1 MTPLNTSSQP
11 TKMVT
16 AIPAI
21 SGIMMA
27 SRPATIIRTL
37 RKIDH
42 PRVFFTRVVAAV
54 TVALMTVPPK
64 FRQGSSETG
73 AKQSAPSLA
82 LQNVISQGSISPR
95 RVHPGS
101 QQIRLN
107 LDEEH
112 AAGSGP

>member
-1 MTPLNTSSQP
+1 MMQLNTSSQP

-42 PRVFFTRVVAAV
+42 PRVFFTRVEAVVA
-54 TVALMTVPPK
+54 VALMTVPPK
-64 FRQGSSETG
+64 FRQRSFETN
-73 AKQSAPSLA
+73 AKQSACLTALFLLAAFIRDHNKYGGTLIKNTQQGLA
-82 LQNVISQGSISPR
+82 LGFR
-95 RVHPGS
+95 R
-101 QQIRLN
+101 QL
-107 LDEEH
+107 
-112 AAGSGP
+112 